1 MERVKNYMMKSYH
14 LDPWLFFLEMFSVT
28 MQISA
33 SLYLALT
40 AKEPDMLTVYS
51 MYTIG
56 SGVGVY
62 VYFKRELVWT
72 LVMASVFSVINVLG
86 LYVLLK

>member
-1 MERVKNYMMKSYH
+1 MKSYH

-72 LVMASVFSVINVLG
+72 LIMASVFSVINVLG